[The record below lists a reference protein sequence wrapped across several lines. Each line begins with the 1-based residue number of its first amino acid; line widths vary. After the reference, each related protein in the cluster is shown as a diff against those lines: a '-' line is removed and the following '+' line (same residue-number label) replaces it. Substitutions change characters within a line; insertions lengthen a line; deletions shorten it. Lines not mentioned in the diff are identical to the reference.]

1 MYSKIKKSSPP
12 RSGLKLESH
21 GQTYSRYHWKKRL
34 LTSTVIKTKNLSVAR
49 MILIYFHDLH
59 VECDFQSGQ
68 IYNYNTISDFCT
80 CRLHG
85 VAGLG
90 MGNRLHLNQPGKA
103 AMCKDG
109 IVRLVAIPGLL

>member
-1 MYSKIKKSSPP
+1 MA
-12 RSGLKLESH
+12 KLTV
-21 GQTYSRYHWKKRL
+21 GTTGKKRL

-109 IVRLVAIPGLL
+109 IARLVAIPGLL